1 MNVLYASDDKFAG
14 ILAASLVSLFEN
26 NKQEEELQVFILD
39 DGISPENRE
48 RLNEIFST
56 YGRKSAFLRVND
68 IEIPDA
74 FISNRWPKVAFIR
87 LFISDILD
95 SSVHRLLYLDCDT
108 IIQAPLAELWR
119 TRLDGNIIAGV
130 RDCLSFGYL
139 ENLGMDRKS
148 PYINSGVLLIDLDQ
162 YREYHVKERV
172 QRFIKAYAG
181 VIRYPDQDVINAV
194 FEGKIYTLPPQYNT
208 LTLFY
213 DFSYDAMCKYRKPE
227 AYYTRRQIEQAV
239 NSPVIIH
246 FTTSFLSLRP
256 WVENSRHR
264 YKEQFLY
271 YRSLSPWKDMPL
283 WKDNTSGLKKAYV
296 KIYRCV
302 PRKWAVAFSGFLHAT
317 AVPVLK
323 KRRNRG

>member
-14 ILAASLVSLFEN
+14 ILAVSLVSLFEN
-26 NKQEEELQVFILD
+26 NKREEALRVYILD
-39 DGISPENRE
+39 DAISQENRE

-56 YGRKSAFLRVND
+56 YGREGIFLQMND
-68 IEIPDA
+68 IAIPDA
-74 FISNRWPKVAFIR
+74 FISARWPKVAFVR
-87 LFISDILD
+87 LFIADVLD

-108 IIQAPLAELWR
+108 IIQAPLRELWK
-119 TRLDGNIIAGV
+119 TNLDGNIIAGV
-130 RDCLSFGYL
+130 RDCLSFRYL

-148 PYINSGVLLIDLDQ
+148 PYINSGVLLIDLDR
-162 YREYHVKERV
+162 YREHHVKEKVR
-172 QRFIKAYAG
+172 RFIKTYAG

-194 FEGKIYTLPPQYNT
+194 FEGKIYTLPPRYNT

-213 DFSYDAMCKYRKPE
+213 DFSYSAMCKYRKPE
-227 AYYTRRQIEQAV
+227 AYYTRQQIEQAV
-239 NSPVIIH
+239 ASPVIIH

-283 WKDNTSGLKKAYV
+283 WKDNANGLKKACV
-296 KIYRCV
+296 KVYKCV
-302 PRKWAVAFSGFLHAT
+302 PWKWAVAFSGFWHAT
-317 AVPVLK
+317 VVPVLK

>member
-14 ILAASLVSLFEN
+14 ILAVSLVSLFEN
-26 NKQEEELQVFILD
+26 NKREEALRVYILD
-39 DGISPENRE
+39 DAISQENRE
-48 RLNEIFST
+48 RLNEIFSI
-56 YGRKSAFLRVND
+56 YGREGIFLQMND
-68 IEIPDA
+68 IAIPDA
-74 FISNRWPKVAFIR
+74 FISARWPKVAFVR
-87 LFISDILD
+87 LFIADVLD

-108 IIQAPLAELWR
+108 IIQAPLRELWK
-119 TRLDGNIIAGV
+119 TNLDGNIIAGV
-130 RDCLSFGYL
+130 RDCLSFRYL

-148 PYINSGVLLIDLDQ
+148 PYINSGVLLIDLDR
-162 YREYHVKERV
+162 YREHHVKEKVR
-172 QRFIKAYAG
+172 RFIKTYAG

-194 FEGKIYTLPPQYNT
+194 FEGKIYTLPPRYNT

-213 DFSYDAMCKYRKPE
+213 DFSYSAMCKYRKPE
-227 AYYTRRQIEQAV
+227 AYYTRQQIEQAV
-239 NSPVIIH
+239 ASPVIIH

-283 WKDNTSGLKKAYV
+283 WKDNANGLKKACV
-296 KIYRCV
+296 KVYKCV
-302 PRKWAVAFSGFLHAT
+302 PRKWPVAFSGFLHARV
-317 AVPVLK
+317 VPVLK